1 MMVLKNVKH
10 KDRLIRVLKI
20 EVAECLKR
28 IEKYVQYSIEGGCS
42 YNSLIEP
49 EQEAI
54 NDYEQMI
61 KYLELKQELSK

>member
-1 MMVLKNVKH
+1 
-10 KDRLIRVLKI
+10 
-20 EVAECLKR
+20 LKR

-61 KYLELKQELSK
+61 KYLELKQ